1 MINDREIKLLTA
13 CLYSAVTNK
22 SFFFCRMVTKW
33 KKA

>member
-1 MINDREIKLLTA
+1 MINDREIILLIA

-22 SFFFCRMVTKW
+22 SFLFCRTVTKW